1 MPQPQ
6 NYSHPDLTEILSIC
20 YEALNYSPHPELYNQ
35 AMTDFI
41 GVQPDKQERDPIT
54 GENAPKATIP
64 GTVSKITSNIEK
76 LYMDTTQNLGLTDPA
91 AQPFQQ
97 PSYDQ
102 TGAQQPGPQPPYQQQ
117 PQFAAPGVQQPVQ
130 DSGSIGWAILGFF
143 IPIVG
148 LILFLVWKNTKPQC
162 AKMAGIG
169 AIVGFCLGLIMN
181 MSFLR

>member
-91 AQPFQQ
+91 AQPFRKRSTF
-97 PSYDQ
+97 PS
-102 TGAQQPGPQPPYQQQ
+102 
-117 PQFAAPGVQQPVQ
+117 V
-130 DSGSIGWAILGFF
+130 
-143 IPIVG
+143 
-148 LILFLVWKNTKPQC
+148 C
-162 AKMAGIG
+162 
-169 AIVGFCLGLIMN
+169 
-181 MSFLR
+181 

>member
-1 MPQPQ
+1 MATCMYCGAQIADGLKFCTSCGAALPVEAPIEATVIEASDQPIQ
-6 NYSHPDLTEILSIC
+6 QPGT
-20 YEALNYSPHPELYNQ
+20 
-35 AMTDFI
+35 F
-41 GVQPDKQERDPIT
+41 QPD
-54 GENAPKATIP
+54 
-64 GTVSKITSNIEK
+64 
-76 LYMDTTQNLGLTDPA
+76 A

-117 PQFAAPGVQQPVQ
+117 LQFAAPGVQQPVQ